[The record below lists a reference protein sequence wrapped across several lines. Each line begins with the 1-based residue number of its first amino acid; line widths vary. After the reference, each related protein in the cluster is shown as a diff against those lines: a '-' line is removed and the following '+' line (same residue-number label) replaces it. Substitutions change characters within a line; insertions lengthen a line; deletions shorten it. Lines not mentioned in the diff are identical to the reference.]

1 MGLSLP
7 GAALMTIIGGFL
19 LGQWVGTGAVV
30 IGATLGASVLFVSA
44 RSASQDLLAKKMGPW
59 AKKMQAGFQKNA
71 FSYLLTLRLIPLFPF
86 VIINLVAALLQLP
99 FRIFFWGTF
108 LGIIPGSFVYTSLGV
123 ALQDL
128 IQSPNFSAD
137 LIMKPSIL
145 LALTGLG
152 LLSLL
157 PLLYQKYGQKKG
169 QKKK

>member
-30 IGATLGASVLFVSA
+30 IGAT
-44 RSASQDLLAKKMGPW
+44 
-59 AKKMQAGFQKNA
+59 
-71 FSYLLTLRLIPLFPF
+71 
-86 VIINLVAALLQLP
+86 
-99 FRIFFWGTF
+99 
-108 LGIIPGSFVYTSLGV
+108 PGSFVYTSLGV